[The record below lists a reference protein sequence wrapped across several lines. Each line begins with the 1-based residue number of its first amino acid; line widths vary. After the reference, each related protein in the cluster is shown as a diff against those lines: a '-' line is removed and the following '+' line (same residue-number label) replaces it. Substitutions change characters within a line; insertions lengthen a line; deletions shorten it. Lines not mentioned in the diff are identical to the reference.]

1 VYVIGVGDHETVANR
16 AVNNTILPYFVKST
30 VVSFAILNTEI
41 AILFVLCK
49 CKTKYNSH
57 Y

>member
-1 VYVIGVGDHETVANR
+1 VIGVGDHETVANR

-30 VVSFAILNTEI
+30 AVSFAILNTEI

-49 CKTKYNSH
+49 CKTKFNSH